1 LNRPVRAKG
10 ARRPAAVVPP
20 SSASAPP
27 AADPWSSCRRLTP
40 RSSTGQFHQLGARSA
55 AVSVCEVS
63 NGQRPLELILARNFL
78 TSLSTPGFLV
88 DRDGL
93 LVFYNETAGALL
105 GMSFEDA
112 GQMGPEEWGS
122 AFGPF
127 DDNGERVP
135 FEELPLTR
143 ALREGRPAH
152 ASFMI
157 RSLKGQEHNI
167 EASALPIR
175 ASDSTSGAMVFF
187 WPVAEG

>member
-1 LNRPVRAKG
+1 
-10 ARRPAAVVPP
+10 
-20 SSASAPP
+20 
-27 AADPWSSCRRLTP
+27 
-40 RSSTGQFHQLGARSA
+40 
-55 AVSVCEVS
+55 VS

-127 DDNGERVP
+127 DEKGEQVP

-143 ALREGRPAH
+143 ALRENRPAH
-152 ASFMI
+152 ARLMI

-187 WPVAEG
+187 WPVGGE